1 MIKKEESILDRP
13 PNLRPKYAEE
23 TTPEYLNY
31 ISNTIDQFHEKLLM
45 EKSPFFKIL
54 NIFQANKPLGLDDI
68 QEIINE
74 VKSLDKK

>member
-1 MIKKEESILDRP
+1 MIKKEESILDCP
-13 PNLRPKYAEE
+13 PNLRIKLNEE

-31 ISNTIDQFHEKLLM
+31 ISNTIEQFHEKLLM
-45 EKSPFFKIL
+45 EKSPFYKIL

-68 QEIINE
+68 QNIIKE